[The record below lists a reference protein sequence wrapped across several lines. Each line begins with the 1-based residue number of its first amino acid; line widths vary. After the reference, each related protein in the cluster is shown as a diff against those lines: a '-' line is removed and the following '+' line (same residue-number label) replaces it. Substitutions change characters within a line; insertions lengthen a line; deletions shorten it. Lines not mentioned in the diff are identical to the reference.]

1 MQYKRK
7 LFVITA
13 VLFLISAP
21 LRAQLSVAQNYLDD
35 PQLVGEAR
43 LKVMLWNV
51 FDASLYTQSGAFD
64 ANAPF
69 SLSLRYLRQLDSDKI
84 VSKTIE
90 EIRRQGSDIEPE
102 RLALWEEQLGN
113 IIPDVSEGTTITGV
127 RTPEGYTR
135 LYFGTRQI
143 GEIQDLAF
151 TQAFFDIW
159 LGENTSN
166 PRLRNG
172 LIGSPRTST

>member
-1 MQYKRK
+1 MQYKGK
-7 LFVITA
+7 LFLITA

-21 LRAQLSVAQNYLDD
+21 LRAQLSVAQNYLGD

-43 LKVMLWNV
+43 LQVMLWKV
-51 FDASLYTQSGAFD
+51 FDASLYTQSGEYD

-69 SLSLRYLRQLDSDKI
+69 SLSLRYLRQLDGHKI
-84 VSKTIE
+84 VSKTME
-90 EIRRQGSDIEPE
+90 EIRRQDSSVDSEQ
-102 RLALWEEQLGN
+102 LALWEEQLGK
-113 IIPDVSEGTTITGV
+113 IIPDVSKGTTITGV

-135 LYFGTRQI
+135 LYFGNLKI

-166 PRLRNG
+166 PRLRNN
-172 LIGSPRTST
+172 LIGSGQTSS